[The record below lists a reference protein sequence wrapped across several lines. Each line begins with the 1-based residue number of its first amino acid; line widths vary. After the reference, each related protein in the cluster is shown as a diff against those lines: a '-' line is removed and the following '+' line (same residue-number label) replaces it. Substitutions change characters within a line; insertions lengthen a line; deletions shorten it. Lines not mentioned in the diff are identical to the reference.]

1 MLKGLVALLLL
12 LNLALGAVLAG
23 WLPAPGLDEAEREP
37 ARLQRQVQPEVLTL
51 TPPGP
56 VTTPPSAPPGA
67 TPGLQAP
74 APPASAAMPMASA
87 SAGGSVG
94 GLPPGGLAGADTAA
108 APSVNAS
115 VLPAAQAT
123 ALPTVMA
130 APGAGPTSAST
141 PAPAPAPA
149 AVATS
154 QPAAVAGVC
163 LQTSP
168 LTAVQAARLEAAL
181 REANWAQ
188 EGWRR
193 TALPATTRYLLLM
206 GPYASDELM
215 ARKQRE
221 LARRKVAWTELSPS
235 PELPA
240 GLTPGLSLG
249 RHDSEAAAEAALR
262 RLNDRG
268 VRSARVISLPPVAGQ
283 ALLRLDPVSPA
294 QQAKLARLPLPA
306 NASWQS
312 CG

>member
-1 MLKGLVALLLL
+1 
-12 LNLALGAVLAG
+12 
-23 WLPAPGLDEAEREP
+23 
-37 ARLQRQVQPEVLTL
+37 
-51 TPPGP
+51 
-56 VTTPPSAPPGA
+56 
-67 TPGLQAP
+67 
-74 APPASAAMPMASA
+74 
-87 SAGGSVG
+87 
-94 GLPPGGLAGADTAA
+94 
-108 APSVNAS
+108 
-115 VLPAAQAT
+115 VLPAVQPT

-141 PAPAPAPA
+141 PAPAPASA
-149 AVATS
+149 AATAGTS

-181 REANWAQ
+181 REANWAP

-235 PELPA
+235 PDLPA

-268 VRSARVISLPPVAGQ
+268 VRSARVVSLPPVAGQ
-283 ALLRLDPVSPA
+283 AQLRLDAVSPA